1 MLHQRPREKMEGSGL
16 NFLLDAVDRF
26 PLREEFANNIEQPD
40 PVPMAF
46 LPNNEAGL
54 AVHED
59 SNAGSGCAKQ
69 LGGDGTGREGVSV
82 HRRRDASPTR
92 SAQSTDR
99 VILEAPRWTKRPT
112 PKPSH
117 SCAVNF
123 QL

>member
-99 VILEAPRWTKRPT
+99 VILEAPRWTKRSA

-117 SCAVNF
+117 SCAVIF

>member
-1 MLHQRPREKMEGSGL
+1 TAALALDQRPREKMEGSGL

-69 LGGDGTGREGVSV
+69 LGGDGTGREGLVSTGV
-82 HRRRDASPTR
+82 RDASPDEVR
-92 SAQSTDR
+92 AVDR
-99 VILEAPRWTKRPT
+99 
-112 PKPSH
+112 PSH
-117 SCAVNF
+117 SGRT
-123 QL
+123 